1 MAYTNKEEKTVEIK
15 TLLGRDY
22 VILDGGFG
30 TEMQKRGM
38 KPGETSEIMNFKMPD
53 EVRNVLRSYV
63 EAGSDI
69 ISANTFGANRL
80 KLEGS
85 EYTVGDVVK
94 QAMKLAREA
103 VAGTDT
109 LVALDIGPLGQLL
122 EPTGTLKF
130 EEAYELFKEI
140 IDAGKSMADLIVIET
155 MTDLYEIKAALLA
168 AKENSSLPVFTYMTF
183 EKNL

>member
-69 ISANTFGANRL
+69 ISANTFGANSS
-80 KLEGS
+80 K
-85 EYTVGDVVK
+85 
-94 QAMKLAREA
+94 ARNTPL
-103 VAGTDT
+103 VT
-109 LVALDIGPLGQLL
+109 L
-122 EPTGTLKF
+122 
-130 EEAYELFKEI
+130 
-140 IDAGKSMADLIVIET
+140 
-155 MTDLYEIKAALLA
+155 
-168 AKENSSLPVFTYMTF
+168 
-183 EKNL
+183 